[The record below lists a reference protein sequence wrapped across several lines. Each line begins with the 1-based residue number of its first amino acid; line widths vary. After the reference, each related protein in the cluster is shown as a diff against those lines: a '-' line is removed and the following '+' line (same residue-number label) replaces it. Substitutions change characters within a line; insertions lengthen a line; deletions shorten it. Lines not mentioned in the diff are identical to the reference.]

1 MMADRRDHTAAL
13 RRPIRYALPP
23 FALGVLAL
31 SVLTPAPAAAVDVQR
46 VVSPLGIEAW
56 LVESDAVPVISISFA
71 FEGGHRL
78 DPPDLAGRA
87 NLVSILL
94 DEGAGGL
101 DSAEFQRR
109 LTDAAI
115 QLSFDDGYDA
125 FYGDM
130 KTVTAYADEAFE
142 LLRLALTEPRFD
154 PAPVERMRASAI
166 ADIARQ
172 VSQPGWLAQRA
183 YYEHAFPGHVYG
195 RPSRGTV
202 ETVSALTADDLR
214 AFTAEAFTRD
224 RLIIGVTGD
233 ISAAELAGRL
243 DEVFG
248 GLPTAGAPLDDA
260 TVESAVPGQRITI
273 ARDGPQTTMLMVLP
287 GIARDD
293 PDYYAAYVLNHIL
306 GGRGFG
312 SRLMEEV
319 RERRGLTYGIRSY
332 LLRYRLAQLLIIS
345 TDVSNANVAEAEA
358 VIREEI
364 GRLADQ
370 GVTEQELDDAVT
382 FLTGSFPLRLTSTD
396 GLAGMLRAMQ
406 HVDLEIDYIDTYDD
420 LLEAVTVDDIDRA
433 AGRLLDSSALTTVVV
448 GGAGDDAA
456 ADIALTAEEM
466 AARELSDGG
475 S

>member
-1 MMADRRDHTAAL
+1 MMVHRRERAAAMRL
-13 RRPIRYALPP
+13 PIRYVIAPAAL
-23 FALGVLAL
+23 ALAAASVLA
-31 SVLTPAPAAAVDVQR
+31 PAPAEAVEVQR

-78 DPPDLAGRA
+78 DPPELAGRA

-94 DEGAGGL
+94 DEGAGEL

-115 QLSFDDGYDA
+115 QLSFGDGYDA
-125 FYGDM
+125 FFGDM

-154 PAPVERMRASAI
+154 PAPVERMRASAV

-172 VSQPGWLAQRA
+172 VSRPGWLAQRA

-214 AFTAEAFTRD
+214 TFTAEAFTRD
-224 RLIIGVTGD
+224 RLVVGVTGD
-233 ISAAELAGRL
+233 ISAAELAERL

-260 TVESAVPGQRITI
+260 SVESAVLGQRITI

-293 PDYYAAYVLNHIL
+293 PDYYAAYIMNHIL

-332 LLRYRLAQLLIIS
+332 LLRYQLAQLLLIS
-345 TDVSNANVAEAEA
+345 TDVSNANVPETES
-358 VIREEI
+358 VIREQI
-364 GRLADQ
+364 GRLGEQ
-370 GVTEQELDDAVT
+370 GVTEQELRDAVT

-406 HVDLEIDYIDTYDD
+406 QVDLEIDYIDSYDD
-420 LLEAVTVDDIDRA
+420 LLEAVTVADINRVA
-433 AGRLLDSSALTTVVV
+433 ERLLVTDALTTVVV
-448 GGAGDDAA
+448 GGSGDGPA
-456 ADIALTAEEM
+456 ADIALTADEM